1 MKTMMKT
8 FVPVLAAL
16 FLAAPALVAQNVTID
31 ARFGIDGPNPANYFN
46 WSQGNKTVK
55 DKFDAT
61 TGASFAG
68 STALFNTIRYDSQT
82 TRKAAIPVALRGLL
96 LYPVSDYETAT
107 ADAFTV
113 SASGKAIVVRFV
125 HRGVAYELTTDKNG
139 KFNVLTGAKSA
150 KGLADNVG
158 GEFVLKKEF
167 LKDGGNPGKMADVDW
182 SKIPLVLDAKD
193 PLASRW
199 FEGSLNF
206 SLEGNILTVKGTL
219 TEKKAK

>member
-1 MKTMMKT
+1 MNTMIKKLI
-8 FVPVLAAL
+8 PAL
-16 FLAAPALVAQNVTID
+16 VAFFLAAPALFAQNVTID
-31 ARFGIDGPNPANYFN
+31 ARFGIDGPNSANYFN

-55 DKFDAT
+55 DKLDAT

-68 STALFNTIRYDSQT
+68 STALFNAVRYDTQT

-96 LYPVSDYETAT
+96 LYPVSDFETAT

-113 SASGKAIVVRFV
+113 SASGKALVVRFV
-125 HRGVAYELTTDKNG
+125 HRGIAYELATDKNG
-139 KFNVLTGAKSA
+139 KFDVLSGAKSA

-158 GEFVLKKEF
+158 GDFVLKKEF
-167 LKDGGNPGKMADVDW
+167 LKAGGDPAKMADLDW
-182 SKIPLVLDAKD
+182 MKIPLVLDAKD

-206 SLEGNILTVKGTL
+206 TLEKNILTVKGTL
-219 TEKKAK
+219 TERKAK

>member
-1 MKTMMKT
+1 MNTMIKKL
-8 FVPVLAAL
+8 VPAL
-16 FLAAPALVAQNVTID
+16 VAFFFAAPALFAQNVTID
-31 ARFGIDGPNPANYFN
+31 ARFGIDGPNPSNYFN

-68 STALFNTIRYDSQT
+68 STALFNAVRYDAQT
-82 TRKAAIPVALRGLL
+82 TRKAAIPVALRGFV
-96 LYPVSDYETAT
+96 LYPVSDFETAT

-113 SASGKAIVVRFV
+113 SASGKALVVRFV
-125 HRGVAYELTTDKNG
+125 HRGIAYEIATDKNG
-139 KFNVLTGAKSA
+139 KFDVLSGAKSA

-167 LKDGGNPGKMADVDW
+167 LKTGGDPTKMADLDW
-182 SKIPLVLDAKD
+182 TKIPLVLDAKD

-206 SLEGNILTVKGTL
+206 TLEKNVLIMKGTL
-219 TEKKAK
+219 IEKKAK

>member
-1 MKTMMKT
+1 MNTMIKKL
-8 FVPVLAAL
+8 VPALVVL
-16 FLAAPALVAQNVTID
+16 FLATPAIFAQNVTID
-31 ARFGIDGPNPANYFN
+31 ARFGIDGPNPSNYFN

-68 STALFNTIRYDSQT
+68 STALFNAVRYDAQT
-82 TRKAAIPVALRGLL
+82 TRKAAIPVALRGLV
-96 LYPVSDYETAT
+96 LYPVSDFETAT

-113 SASGKAIVVRFV
+113 SASGKALVVRFV
-125 HRGVAYELTTDKNG
+125 HRGIAYELATDKNG
-139 KFNVLTGAKSA
+139 KFDVLSGAKSA

-158 GEFVLKKEF
+158 GDFVLKKEF
-167 LKDGGNPGKMADVDW
+167 LKAGGDPAKMADLDW
-182 SKIPLVLDAKD
+182 AKIPLVLDAKD

-206 SLEGNILTVKGTL
+206 TLEKNVLIMKGTL
-219 TEKKAK
+219 IEKKAK